1 MKVAFWSNV
10 NGKCST
16 SSNAAAL
23 SIMSTLECNRKIALF
38 ENNIGISGLEN
49 AFVNK
54 KSIMGV
60 NEAPYGYNNI
70 GMEPLIKKLHT
81 DFTDINSISNNAM
94 RFLDDRLFYLPWDN
108 IENKDIYEYELNM
121 VIDSLIE
128 KLEAFAGNVFIDIS
142 GSNNLSTKSILNDV
156 DIVVVNINQ
165 NHAIIKDFFDNYQS
179 IADKAFFVLGNYE
192 QYSRLDMNAISRY
205 YKINPNRIGAVP
217 YNYEYREALNNGKVI
232 DFISK
237 YYNCRKRDSNYH
249 FISQIKRSSLL
260 LNEMMSGKDG
270 GGRL

>member
-23 SIMSTLECNRKIALF
+23 SIMSTLECNSKIVLF
-38 ENNIGISGLEN
+38 ENNIGISSLEN
-49 AFVNK
+49 ALVNK
-54 KSIMGV
+54 KNVMTV
-60 NEAPYGYNNI
+60 NEGSYDYNNI
-70 GMEPLIKKLHT
+70 GMEPLIKKINT
-81 DFTDINSISNNAM
+81 DFTDINSISNNTIH
-94 RFLDDRLFYLPWDN
+94 FLGDRLFYLPWDN
-108 IENKDIYEYELNM
+108 IANKDIYEYELNM

-128 KLEAFAGNVFIDIS
+128 KLEVFAGNVFIDIS
-142 GSNNLSTKSILNDV
+142 GSNTLSTKSILNDV

-165 NHAIIKDFFDNYQS
+165 NHAVIKDFFDNYNF
-179 IADKAFFVLGNYE
+179 IADKAFFILGNYE

-205 YKINPNRIGAVP
+205 YKINPNRIGTVP
-217 YNYEYREALNNGKVI
+217 YNYEYREALNNGRVI

-237 YYNCRKRDSNYH
+237 YYNCRKRDSNYY

-260 LNEMMSGKDG
+260 LNEMMSIKG
-270 GGRL
+270 GGG